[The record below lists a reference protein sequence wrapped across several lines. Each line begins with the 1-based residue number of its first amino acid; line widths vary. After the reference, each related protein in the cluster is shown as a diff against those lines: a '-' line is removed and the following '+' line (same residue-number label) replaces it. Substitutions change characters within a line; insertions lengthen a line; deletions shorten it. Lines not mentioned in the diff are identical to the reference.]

1 MKLDLITPPFERKIA
16 ADFVVF
22 KGKPVEP
29 QEDPEGFLAGDP
41 YVYGYLTKRRN
52 TEENP
57 AYLKYCIE
65 REEKGV
71 MMSYI
76 CIPETIRQW
85 SGAVDRK
92 HQMIF
97 DGDIV
102 LWYFNDHGGNDR
114 VLAYEV
120 TCRNEYQEYLP
131 CGFLLKGTLKPLSRE
146 VMDDLEVVGNAYDN
160 PDLIA
165 EYKAKDDA
173 LADKRSY

>member
-1 MKLDLITPPFERKIA
+1 M
-16 ADFVVF
+16 
-22 KGKPVEP
+22 
-29 QEDPEGFLAGDP
+29 
-41 YVYGYLTKRRN
+41 N
-52 TEENP
+52 TERSEDD
-57 AYLKYCIE
+57 LKESGSAPELTHNE
-65 REEKGV
+65 RFLGV
-71 MMSYI
+71 FDSLVS
-76 CIPETIRQW
+76 IRTSPRDGDTAVL

-146 VMDDLEVVGNAYDN
+146 VMDDLEVVGNVYDN